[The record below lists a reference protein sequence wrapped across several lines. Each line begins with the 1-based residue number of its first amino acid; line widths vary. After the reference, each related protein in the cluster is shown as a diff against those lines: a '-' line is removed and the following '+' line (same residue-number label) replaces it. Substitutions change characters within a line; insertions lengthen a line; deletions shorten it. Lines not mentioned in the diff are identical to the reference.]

1 MPKKIIDISPPLGA
15 KPQQVKP
22 PKIKVEKKREKR
34 GKKPR
39 LSIRWKILIIF
50 LIIFGGII
58 FMTSQSRLALKIQ
71 PYLEALSFEETFE
84 VRVEAE
90 SIGLA
95 EKIIPG
101 RFFEED
107 IEKWEQFKSSGV
119 SQETGKAQGEIRVY
133 NSHSPPTPITLRAG
147 TRFLSSDNGK
157 IFRCPE
163 KIYLPAAKISQGKV
177 VPSSVEVNVEAQ
189 EVGED
194 YNIGPSKF
202 SLPGLAGDPLYYTIY
217 AESQSPMTGG
227 FIKEVKIVST
237 QDIANAQDSLLRI
250 LFREAKDSLRNKI
263 PEDFVL
269 LERAISEEESDI
281 DCLQKPGGEYAEF
294 SCQGNIKIKGLGFK
308 LSDLKALAREFVA
321 KIISP
326 SEKLVE
332 GSLNFEYLGQ
342 NLVLEKG
349 KMILDLKI
357 EGATYKDILIETLRE
372 QVEGKSKEEI
382 KEIILNNYPQIESTS
397 IKFWPFWIK
406 KAPKTSERIKIEL
419 ISDTLTY

>member
-1 MPKKIIDISPPLGA
+1 
-15 KPQQVKP
+15 
-22 PKIKVEKKREKR
+22 
-34 GKKPR
+34 
-39 LSIRWKILIIF
+39 
-50 LIIFGGII
+50 
-58 FMTSQSRLALKIQ
+58 MTSQSRLTLKIQ

-84 VRVEAE
+84 VRVEVG
-90 SIGLA
+90 SIDLA

-101 RFFEED
+101 RFFEEAL
-107 IEKWEQFKSSGV
+107 EKWEQFKSTGL
-119 SQETGKAQGEIRVY
+119 SQETGKAQGEIQVY
-133 NSHSPPTPITLRAG
+133 NSHSPPTPITLRVG

-163 KIYLPAAKISQGKV
+163 KIYLPAAKISQGKI
-177 VPSSVEVNVEAQ
+177 VPSSVKVNVEAQ
-189 EVGED
+189 EAGED

-202 SLPGLAGDPLYYTIY
+202 SLPGLSGNPLYYTIY
-217 AESQSPMTGG
+217 AESQSSMTGG
-227 FIKEVKIVST
+227 FIKEVKIVSAE
-237 QDIANAQDSLLRI
+237 DIANAQDSLART
-250 LFREAKDSLRNKI
+250 LFRGAKDSLKNKI

-269 LERAISEEESDI
+269 LERAILEEESDI
-281 DCLQKPGGEYAEF
+281 DCLQKPEQEYEEF
-294 SCQGNIKIKGLGFK
+294 SCEGNIKIKGLGFK
-308 LSDLKALAREFVA
+308 LSDLKALAREFVV

-357 EGATYKDILIETLRE
+357 EGAIYKDILIEMLRE

-397 IKFWPFWIK
+397 IKFWPFWMR

-419 ISDTLTY
+419 ISNTLTY

>member
-1 MPKKIIDISPPLGA
+1 
-15 KPQQVKP
+15 
-22 PKIKVEKKREKR
+22 
-34 GKKPR
+34 
-39 LSIRWKILIIF
+39 
-50 LIIFGGII
+50 
-58 FMTSQSRLALKIQ
+58 MTSQSRLALEIQ
-71 PYLEALSFEETFE
+71 PYLEPLSFEETFE

-90 SIGLA
+90 SIDLA

-101 RFFEED
+101 RFFEEAL
-107 IEKWEQFKSSGV
+107 EKWQQFRSTGV

-133 NSHSPPTPITLRAG
+133 NSHSPLTPITLRAG

-157 IFRCPE
+157 IFRSPE
-163 KIYLPAAKISQGKV
+163 RIYLPAAKMSQGRV
-177 VPSSVEVNVEAQ
+177 VASSVEVNVEAQ
-189 EVGED
+189 EAGED
-194 YNIGPSKF
+194 YNIGPSQF
-202 SLPGLAGDPLYYTIY
+202 SLPGLAGNPLYYTIY

-227 FIKEVKIVST
+227 FVEEVKIVST
-237 QDIANAQDSLLRI
+237 QDIANAQDSLLRT

-269 LERAISEEESDI
+269 LDKAISEEESDAR
-281 DCLQKPGGEYAEF
+281 CLQKVGGEYEEF
-294 SCQGNIKIKGLGFK
+294 SCEGDIKIKGLGFK
-308 LSDLKALAREFVA
+308 LSDLNALSGEFVA

-332 GSLNFEYLGQ
+332 GSLNFEYLSQ
-342 NLVLEKG
+342 NLILEKG
-349 KMILDLKI
+349 KIILDLKI

-382 KEIILNNYPQIESTS
+382 KGLILNNYPQIESTS

-419 ISDTLTY
+419 ISNRLTP